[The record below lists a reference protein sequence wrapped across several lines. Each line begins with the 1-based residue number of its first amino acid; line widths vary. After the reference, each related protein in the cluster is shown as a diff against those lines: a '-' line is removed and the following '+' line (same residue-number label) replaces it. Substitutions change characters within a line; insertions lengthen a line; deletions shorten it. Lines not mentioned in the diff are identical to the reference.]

1 MKANVI
7 KTGDAATRIT
17 GPRVFWLFVLAM
29 AALFLSSCYQEPWYG
44 HNGQSGN
51 AFLSLTWV
59 DAKPEYIDAGTGDI
73 PPVFEYGRFYKSWP
87 GYYLMY
93 YEGRYWNGQA
103 QAFYAWEVEY
113 EIWET
118 SGEPGGMYYNGTNG
132 PDNYFTIEMSP
143 YGPWIYGP
151 GYKTAELPEGYK
163 LVEEDDESIVIE
175 KEDTYFGIRITYR
188 NAVSE

>member
-7 KTGDAATRIT
+7 KSGEAATRIT
-17 GPRVFWLFVLAM
+17 GPRIIWLLFLAL

-44 HNGQSGN
+44 HNGQPGN

-73 PPVFEYGRFYKSWP
+73 PPVFEYGRYYKSWP
-87 GYYLMY
+87 GYYTMY
-93 YEGRYWNGQA
+93 YDGRFWNGQA
-103 QAFYAWEVEY
+103 HAFYAWEVDY

-118 SGEPGGMYYNGTNG
+118 SGEPGGMYYNGANG

-143 YGPWIYGP
+143 FGPWIYGP
-151 GYKTAELPEGYK
+151 GYKSAALPEGYK
-163 LVEEDDESIVIE
+163 LVEEDEEKIVIE
-175 KEDTYFGIRITYR
+175 KEDTSFGIRITYR
-188 NAVSE
+188 SVSVE